1 MPRIILYDEFY
12 LYLYFENYDQLRLSD
27 TFYNM
32 CMYSVVATID
42 YGGAAS
48 LSARSVCIRGI
59 VAIVTSMLVY
69 QRFVS
74 VQVFVFNF
82 DPDKF
87 N

>member
-1 MPRIILYDEFY
+1 MYEHIIL
-12 LYLYFENYDQLRLSD
+12 LSL
-27 TFYNM
+27 
-32 CMYSVVATID
+32 CIYSVVATID
-42 YGGAAS
+42 YAGAAS

-59 VAIVTSMLVY
+59 YSRHCVTSVLVN
-69 QRFVS
+69 QSSVS